1 MVGAYEKPYSTE
13 YGFFAYGLHL
23 HRVVKINLIFADNLV
38 G

>member
-13 YGFFAYGLHL
+13 YGFL
-23 HRVVKINLIFADNLV
+23 RTDSTSTEVKINLIFADNLV